1 MDYNLK
7 LLQVYDKLER
17 QIKAIKEEIKETATL
32 LPDKGERGLKGDT
45 GAPGPKGRD
54 GKDGVDGK
62 DGKDG
67 KDGVDGEDGVSVVDA
82 DVDFDNKLRL
92 TLSDGSIIDAG
103 SINLEDAEI
112 RAYVGGSGGSGGSAG
127 VFYTQV
133 TTTPYT
139 VLATDLKEGHN
150 IYGILTTEDAIVY
163 LPAGIPP
170 TKIVVIS
177 NETTLYNVTTIEET
191 P

>member
-1 MDYNLK
+1 MPMDNNLK
-7 LLQVYDKLER
+7 LLQVYDTLER
-17 QIKAIKEEIKETATL
+17 QIKAVREEIQQTATL
-32 LPDKGERGLKGDT
+32 LPDKGERGPQGLT
-45 GAPGPKGRD
+45 GATGPAGRDGKDGIDGRD
-54 GKDGVDGK
+54 GKDGVDG
-62 DGKDG
+62 
-67 KDGVDGEDGVSVVDA
+67 VDGEDGISVVDA
-82 DVDFDNKLRL
+82 DIDFDNKLRL

-112 RAYVGGSGGSGGSAG
+112 RAYVGGSGGSAG

-191 P
+191 Q